1 VTLAGGLYV
10 LLTILLGFAA
20 VNTGNNLLFIIDA
33 AMLGFMSVTGIIGL
47 GNISGL
53 RLNLE
58 VPDEVYAGIPTQLTL
73 RLMRTRG
80 LFPAYLLDIH
90 CYNSIVQFPVL
101 NRGEG
106 ATGHLLVTFDRRGR
120 GVIEPPHISSPFPIG
135 FFVRSLPLP
144 VEADFTVFPAPRKPS
159 TDISDSSRR
168 SRGEREAPRPGSG
181 GDLYSINDY
190 TGSESLR
197 RIHWR
202 LSARHDTLKV
212 KQYAANGAEPA
223 MVDLSRL
230 SGDTEA
236 RLGMA
241 AYMVNRL
248 HRLGRPVGLKLG
260 DSLIPP
266 AHGRSHRLR
275 LLRELALHDSP

>member
-1 VTLAGGLYV
+1 MTTAGGLYV

-53 RLNLE
+53 RLSLD
-58 VPDEVYAGIPTQLTL
+58 VPDEIYAGIPTQLTI
-73 RLMRTRG
+73 RLTRTKG
-80 LFPAYLLDIH
+80 IFPAYLLDIH
-90 CYNSIVQFPVL
+90 CCDSIVPFPVL
-101 NRGEG
+101 SRGGG
-106 ATGHLLVTFDRRGR
+106 AIGHLLVTFGRRGR
-120 GVIEPPHISSPFPIG
+120 GEIAPAHISSPFPIG

-144 VEADFTVFPAPRKPS
+144 VEAEFTVFPTPRKPAAS
-159 TDISDSSRR
+159 VSDSGRR
-168 SRGEREAPRPGSG
+168 RRGEQEAPRPGSG

-223 MVDLSRL
+223 VVDPSRL
-230 SGDTEA
+230 PGDTEA
-236 RLGMA
+236 RLCMA
-241 AYMVNRL
+241 AYLVNRL
-248 HRLGRPVGLKLG
+248 HRVGRPVGLKLG
-260 DSLIPP
+260 DTLIPP